1 LPPVG
6 HPIWP
11 DGAGAVIA
19 RRKRPVATSGQART
33 GEWVLRFERRT
44 PPFIEP
50 LMGWTGGDDTLVQI
64 ELTFRSRDEAIAYA
78 ERQGFLF
85 RVVNDPA
92 TLTKA
97 WPEHRPPAAEER
109 RAGAARR
116 GDACEKLSAADEAA
130 TESPT
135 VSSPRDGAARSG
147 SARDGRMEQP
157 CLRKE
162 VSHERPEESQRV
174 DGDQHRQRG
183 RCGLSVRV
191 AVALRHRRR
200 AGGVLERLD

>member
-1 LPPVG
+1 MMASTVVSGIGHNARPLPPVG

-11 DGAGAVIA
+11 DGAGVVIA

-50 LMGWTGGDDTLVQI
+50 LMGWTGGDDTLVQV

-109 RAGAARR
+109 RAGAAMPARSFPR
-116 GDACEKLSAADEAA
+116 
-130 TESPT
+130 PMRPRP
-135 VSSPRDGAARSG
+135 SPR
-147 SARDGRMEQP
+147 P
-157 CLRKE
+157 C
-162 VSHERPEESQRV
+162 
-174 DGDQHRQRG
+174 
-183 RCGLSVRV
+183 
-191 AVALRHRRR
+191 RRR
-200 AGGVLERLD
+200 ETGRPGREAPEMGGWSNLA